1 MVQPED
7 IRRKAEAIY
16 FEFLRAWLDGAG
28 SYFPR
33 IVPARRDMGDDLS
46 SAIHAV
52 RRLRD
57 GSREVLGYGYNV
69 EWREVNSRKFGR
81 NLFPERITFE
91 TQDDLLRF
99 VNKQREFALFAS
111 AASRVRSEF
120 PALETWIRSNVRE
133 LIGVAEELDGLLAV
147 LRYLVAHPRPECFA
161 RELPVPVDTKFVERN
176 KAVLRQWFDLVLP
189 PHAIRADEEH
199 FERRYGLQYL
209 ETHLFVRFLDPDV
222 QRELGFPCPVLSV
235 PLQTVGG
242 WSMPGDARVVVVE
255 NKVNLLTMPSLPRTV
270 AIGGLG
276 NGVALLRYIP
286 WLASTPIVYWGDVD
300 TEGLEILS
308 RLRALFPHTRSV
320 MMDEPAI
327 ARWRHLTV
335 QGTERK
341 AVPPPHLNSSERVA
355 FELCVEK
362 NLRLEQERLPQ
373 SAVIEI
379 FGDLG

>member
-16 FEFLRAWLDGAG
+16 FEFLRAWLDGG
-28 SYFPR
+28 ESYFPR
-33 IVPARRDMGDDLS
+33 TVPAQRNPGDDLS
-46 SAIHAV
+46 SAIRAV

-57 GSREVLGYGYNV
+57 GSREALGYGYNI

-81 NLFPERITFE
+81 NQFPERITFQ
-91 TQDDLLRF
+91 TQEDLLRF
-99 VNKQREFALFAS
+99 VNKQREFALFTA
-111 AASRVRSEF
+111 AASRLRSEF
-120 PALETWIRSNVRE
+120 PSLGPWLRSNVRDF
-133 LIGVAEELDGLLAV
+133 IGAAEELDGLLGI
-147 LRYLVAHPRPECFA
+147 LRYLVSHPRPECFA

-176 KAVLRQWFDLVLP
+176 KGILRQWLDLVLP
-189 PHAIRADEEH
+189 AHAIRADEDH
-199 FERRYGLQYL
+199 FERRFGLQYL
-209 ETHLFVRFLDPDV
+209 ENHLLLRFLDPEV
-222 QRELGFPCPVLSV
+222 QRELGFPCSVLSL
-235 PLQTVGG
+235 PLHTLGG
-242 WSMPGDARVVVVE
+242 WSMNRGVRVVIVE
-255 NKVNLLTMPSLPRTV
+255 NKVNLLTMPPLPRTM

-286 WLASTPIVYWGDVD
+286 WLVSTSIVYWGDLD

-327 ARWRHLTV
+327 ARWRHLKV
-335 QGTERK
+335 QGTGRK
-341 AVPPPHLNSSERVA
+341 PVPPPHLSSSERVA

-362 NLRLEQERLPQ
+362 NLRLEQERIPQ

-379 FGDLG
+379 FADLG